1 MEQVPGPVK
10 DRRAGEAAALAAE
23 LHAAYLR
30 GCVGRTLSVLYEQP
44 AGGGLCQGH
53 GENYMTVLAAG
64 ENLRNQVRP
73 TRITGVRDGLLLGE
87 LAEV

>member
-1 MEQVPGPVK
+1 MLDLP
-10 DRRAGEAAALAAE
+10 
-23 LHAAYLR
+23 
-30 GCVGRTLSVLYEQP
+30 
-44 AGGGLCQGH
+44 GH

>member
-1 MEQVPGPVK
+1 MRKGDLSACK
-10 DRRAGEAAALAAE
+10 AGKE
-23 LHAAYLR
+23 
-30 GCVGRTLSVLYEQP
+30 P

>member
-1 MEQVPGPVK
+1 MWVLGIEL
-10 DRRAGEAAALAAE
+10 RTAAE